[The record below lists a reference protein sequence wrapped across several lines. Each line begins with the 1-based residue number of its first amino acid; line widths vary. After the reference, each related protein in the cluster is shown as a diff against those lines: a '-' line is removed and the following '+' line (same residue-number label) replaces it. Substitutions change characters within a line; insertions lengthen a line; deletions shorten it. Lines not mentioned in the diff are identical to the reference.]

1 MPARVSPLGDAA
13 LLLAFEP
20 VIDEALNA
28 RVLALAARVRERG
41 IPGVRD
47 VVPAYASCAV
57 HFDPLRTDRAL
68 LEAEIAAALAAAPL
82 SGSTGE
88 RGSTVRIPVC
98 YGGSF
103 GPDLAAVA
111 ATSGLS
117 EQDVVALH
125 AEREYRVFMIGFL
138 PGFAYLG
145 PVDERIAVPRRDAP
159 RPLVPR
165 GSVGLAGRQTGVYP
179 LDAPG
184 GWPIIGRTFVR
195 LFDPDRDVPSVLSPG
210 DRVRFVPVDAEA
222 AERLRGVRE

>member
-13 LLLAFEP
+13 LLVAFESI
-20 VIDEALNA
+20 IDESLNA
-28 RVLALAARVRERG
+28 RVLALAAWLRDRG

-68 LEAEIAAALAAAPL
+68 LEAEIADAVAAAARA
-82 SGSTGE
+82 GSAVPQ
-88 RGSTVRIPVC
+88 GSTVRIPVC

-103 GPDLAAVA
+103 GPDLPAVA
-111 ATSGLS
+111 AVSGLS
-117 EQDVVALH
+117 EQEVVTLH
-125 AEREYRVFMIGFL
+125 AEREYRVFMTGFL

-184 GWPIIGRTFVR
+184 GWLIIGRTFVR
-195 LFDPDRDVPSVLSPG
+195 LFDPDRDVPSVLTPG

-222 AERLRGVRE
+222 AGRQRDVRE

>member
-13 LLLAFEP
+13 LLVAFESI
-20 VIDEALNA
+20 IDESLNA
-28 RVLALAARVRERG
+28 RVLALAARLRDRG

-68 LEAEIAAALAAAPL
+68 LEAEIAGAVAAASL
-82 SGSTGE
+82 SGSVVPQ
-88 RGSTVRIPVC
+88 GSTVRIPVC

-111 ATSGLS
+111 AVSGLS
-117 EQDVVALH
+117 EQEVVTLH

-195 LFDPDRDVPSVLSPG
+195 LFDPGWDVPAVLSPG

-222 AERLRGVRE
+222 ARRQRDVRE